1 MLRPD
6 PAQRRL
12 VGLTLGAAVIGWAMI
27 VLNIWERF
35 A

>member
-12 VGLTLGAAVIGWAMI
+12 VGFTLGAAILGWAMI
-27 VLNIWERF
+27 VLNAWEHF

>member
-12 VGLTLGAAVIGWAMI
+12 VGFTLGAAVIGWAVI
-27 VLNIWERF
+27 ALNVSERF